1 MRYIIL
7 ILFTLFSVL
16 IFGQNGSLL
25 DEFNKIEQSNN
36 YEKNI
41 VDLEELLKTNNLDK
55 DFSLKIQ
62 VQLINNYINV
72 FQYEKADEFC

>member
-41 VDLEELLKTNNLDK
+41 VDLEVL
-55 DFSLKIQ
+55 F
-62 VQLINNYINV
+62 
-72 FQYEKADEFC
+72 